1 MSEDHTNLIF
11 QKQAN
16 IGTFFWA
23 TVYAACPTCNCTYE
37 PHYDPISA
45 SSSYP
50 LQCHNCL
57 LGTHG
62 PYICDAPL
70 LEEPSS
76 NQLHPLKPFLVTS
89 FHKHLVKLL
98 SNKDIED
105 VIDLACSAA
114 LSSLDEDGDERP
126 TNNPF
131 DAKFLRTWKPQPWS
145 TLHWSCW
152 QSKTSLHHKCQLLQ
166 PQWCSRSFKLRL
178 YLISSLKP
186 SSKPL
191 LSTRKSFSCNY
202 PWSMW
207 AKG

>member
-1 MSEDHTNLIF
+1 MFDLDVITQIIILLGAICNIVVGLRTEVCEFIINTAVLLVWLAMDTGWTPGQRLEASCNAHQEFIL
-11 QKQAN
+11 KQLPTSLYTALGRFD
-16 IGTFFWA
+16 IEGESTL
-23 TVYAACPTCNCTYE
+23 YAACPTCNCTYE
-37 PHYDPISA
+37 PHYDPIST

-62 PYICDAPL
+62 PYICNAPL

-76 NQLHPLKPFLVTS
+76 DQLHPLKPFLVTS

-105 VIDLACSAA
+105 AIDLACSAA

-131 DAKFLRTWKPQPWS
+131 DAEFLRT
-145 TLHWSCW
+145 
-152 QSKTSLHHKCQLLQ
+152 
-166 PQWCSRSFKLRL
+166 
-178 YLISSLKP
+178 
-186 SSKPL
+186 
-191 LSTRKSFSCNY
+191 
-202 PWSMW
+202 
-207 AKG
+207 